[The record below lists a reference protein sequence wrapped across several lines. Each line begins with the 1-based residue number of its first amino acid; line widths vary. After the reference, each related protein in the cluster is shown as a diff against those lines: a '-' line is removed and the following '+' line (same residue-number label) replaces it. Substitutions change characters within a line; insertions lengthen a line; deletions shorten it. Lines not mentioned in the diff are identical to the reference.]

1 MTPSSLSA
9 NSTSASRP
17 PISALEHRLRELI
30 ARALGTHPDQLVGY
44 LSDIDHLAGEPDVP
58 PVRARAW
65 LGSARTRGPRL
76 GRVFR
81 LDPYTLQVLIDDAQ
95 RSGRGARLDVVVAR
109 STPTFVIA
117 AVRRRLAPLT
127 RRGIDVRVRSER
139 RRPQASRLL
148 AP

>member
-1 MTPSSLSA
+1 MTPSSPSA
-9 NSTSASRP
+9 NSISTTRP
-17 PISALEHRLRELI
+17 PISALENRLRELV
-30 ARALGTHPDQLVGY
+30 ARTLGMHPDQLVGY

-58 PVRARAW
+58 PLRARAW
-65 LGSARTRGPRL
+65 LGSARTGGPRL

-95 RSGRGARLDVVVAR
+95 RAGRGTRLDVVVAR
-109 STPTFVIA
+109 STPSFVIA
-117 AVRRRLAPLT
+117 AVRRRLASLA

-139 RRPQASRLL
+139 RRRQGSRLL